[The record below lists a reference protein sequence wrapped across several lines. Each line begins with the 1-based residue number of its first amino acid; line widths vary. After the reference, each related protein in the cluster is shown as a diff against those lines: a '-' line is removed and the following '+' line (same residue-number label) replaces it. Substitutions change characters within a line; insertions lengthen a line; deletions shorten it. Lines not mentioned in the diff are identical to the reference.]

1 MKPSEKKEETGRLKR
16 VISAEDCRRFLESQA
31 TIPERAEQNNSL
43 TGATREI
50 TEIIRNKIVWGVYG
64 RNGLIKIEEFREI
77 EVLTPDDWEQ
87 FQKLYLKGLYTF
99 PWAFGAKYE
108 DQEKKSEED
117 VRRLLAE
124 STVFGLKHKGHNDEG
139 TKEKLVGIAQ
149 LRREEGV
156 RDHVCTLGKVFVHP
170 AHWHHGIGEQ
180 LTYTALDHAISEG
193 IQLVDI
199 VVTSTNSFKKFYE
212 KIGFKYTFTKN
223 NEARVKDPVTN
234 TYQWYDWDYYTLDL
248 KDYEAF
254 RSDHRLEEKSQ

>member
-1 MKPSEKKEETGRLKR
+1 MKPSEKKEETRRLKR
-16 VISAEDCRRFLESQA
+16 VISAEDCRRFLESQV
-31 TIPERAEQNNSL
+31 TIPERVEQNNTL
-43 TGATREI
+43 TGVTKEI
-50 TEIIRNKIVWGVYG
+50 TEIIRNKIVWGLYG

-108 DQEKKSEED
+108 DQEKKSEGEI
-117 VRRLLAE
+117 RRNLE
-124 STVFGLKHKGHNDEG
+124 ENTTFGLKHTGYNDEG
-139 TKEKLVGIAQ
+139 TKEKLVGIAE

-156 RDHVCTLGKVFVHP
+156 RDHVATLGKVFVHP

-193 IQLVDI
+193 VQLVDL

-212 KIGFKYTFTKN
+212 KIGFKYINTRN
-223 NEARVKDPVTN
+223 NAANVKDPVTN
-234 TYQWYDWDYYTLDL
+234 TYQWYDWEDYTLDL
-248 KDYEAF
+248 KDYKAF
-254 RSDHRLEEKSQ
+254 RNDEGSEE